1 MSQRA
6 LYDSIARIYDPWSRS
21 VTEDVGFYVDQSLA
35 AGGPVVELAVGTGR
49 IAIPIAEAGIPVI
62 GVDSSPE
69 MLAVAR
75 AAAEAAEVGELVEL
89 RLGDLREPPVSERV
103 PLAICP
109 FRSLLH
115 MESEAEKLRALRAVR
130 SLLEPEGR
138 FVFDVFAPSS
148 EDIEETHGLW
158 LEREPGIFELA
169 VWDEGNRTLALSVRS
184 GDAAATFR
192 LHWLSAPEWSRLL
205 DEAGFEVQSLY
216 GWFDLRP
223 YEQDE
228 DMVFVCRKRD

>member
-1 MSQRA
+1 
-6 LYDSIARIYDPWSRS
+6 
-21 VTEDVGFYVDQSLA
+21 
-35 AGGPVVELAVGTGR
+35 
-49 IAIPIAEAGIPVI
+49 
-62 GVDSSPE
+62 
-69 MLAVAR
+69 
-75 AAAEAAEVGELVEL
+75 
-89 RLGDLREPPVSERV
+89 
-103 PLAICP
+103 
-109 FRSLLH
+109 

-205 DEAGFEVQSLY
+205 DEASFEVEALY

-228 DMVFVCRKRD
+228 DMVFVCRRRA